1 MQQDEAR
8 LQFALHVCSKEPI
21 LATDSTKNTR
31 GNADYSEKDIQ
42 VLEGL
47 EAVRK
52 RPGMYIGSTGPRGLH
67 HLIYEVVDNSID
79 EAMAGFADKIDV
91 TIHEDNSVT
100 VVDNGRG
107 IPVGKHPKMKIPT
120 LEVVL
125 TILHAGGKFGGD
137 GYKVSGGLHGVGVS
151 VVNALS
157 SKLVVQVA
165 REGEIHEMEFAQGK
179 TVKKITQIGK
189 TKKTGTTTT
198 FWADPEIFETTVYDH
213 DTISA
218 RLREMAFLNKNIK
231 IIFTDEREK
240 ADDGVGPN
248 IEMFQYAGGIVD
260 FVKYV
265 NESKEVLPGLSKPIY
280 FTATQEGVGEIEFA
294 LQWNTTHYE
303 TTLAFANN
311 IHTTEGG
318 THLEGFKNGITRI
331 INDYAR
337 SHNMLKEKEDNMA
350 GEDVRSGLACIISVK
365 LSEPQFEGQTKTK
378 LGNTE
383 IRSLSQSAVMQGVA
397 EFLEEHPNPARSI
410 VNKALEEK
418 RVREAVNK
426 YKQSARKQ
434 KETSLP
440 GKLADC
446 SLRDPELTELYIVEG
461 DSAGGS
467 AKQARERSFQAI
479 LPLRGK
485 ILNIERANLHR
496 SLSSETINTLIT
508 ALGTGIGDDFDAA
521 KARYHKAIIMTDADV
536 DGAHI
541 RCLLLT
547 FFFRFMPQM
556 IENGYIYIAQPPL
569 YRLAIG
575 KKHTYIY
582 KDEIL
587 KRETAKIPDGT
598 KYNIQRYKGLGEMD
612 PQQLWETTMEPANRT
627 LLQVTMDDAVLADKV
642 VSDLMGDQVEPRKLF
657 IQKHAKDVRFLD
669 I

>member
-1 MQQDEAR
+1 
-8 LQFALHVCSKEPI
+8 
-21 LATDSTKNTR
+21 LANDSLNNTN

-67 HLIYEVVDNSID
+67 HLIYEIVDNSID
-79 EAMAGFADKIDV
+79 EAMAGFADKVEV
-91 TIHEDNSVT
+91 TIHKDNSVT
-100 VVDNGRG
+100 VNDNGRG

-125 TILHAGGKFGGD
+125 TILHAGGKFGGE

-157 SKLVVQVA
+157 SRLRVEVS
-165 REGEIHEMEFAQGK
+165 RDGGIYEMEFEKGK
-179 TVKKITQIGK
+179 TTKKIQQTGK
-189 TKKTGTTTT
+189 SKKTGTKTT
-198 FWADPEIFETTVYDH
+198 FWADPEVFETTSYDH
-213 DTISA
+213 DTISS
-218 RLREMAFLNKNIK
+218 RLREMAFLNKNLK
-231 IIFTDEREK
+231 IIFTDEREL
-240 ADDGVGPN
+240 AEDGSSALV
-248 IEMFQYAGGIVD
+248 ESFQYAGGIID

-265 NESKEVLPGLSKPIY
+265 NEGKEVLPGLSKPIY
-280 FTATQEGVGEIEFA
+280 FSDYQEGIGEIEFA
-294 LQWNTTHYE
+294 MQWNTTHYE

-383 IRSLSQSAVMQGVA
+383 IRSLSQSTVMQGIA
-397 EFLEEHPNPARSI
+397 EYLEEHPNPARSI

-485 ILNIERANLHR
+485 ILNIERANLHK
-496 SLSSETINTLIT
+496 SLSSDTINTLIT
-508 ALGTGIGDDFDAA
+508 ALGTGIGDDFNVE
-521 KARYHKAIIMTDADV
+521 KARYHKTIIMTDADV

-541 RCLLLT
+541 RTLLLT
-547 FFFRFMPQM
+547 FFFRFMPAM
-556 IENGYIYIAQPPL
+556 IESGYIYIAQPPL
-569 YRLAIG
+569 YRLSVG
-575 KKHTYIY
+575 RKHSYIY
-582 KDEIL
+582 REENL
-587 KRETAKIPDGT
+587 KKEVGKLPENT
-598 KYNIQRYKGLGEMD
+598 KYSVQRYKGLGEMD
-612 PQQLWETTMEPANRT
+612 PEQLWETTMEPANRT
-627 LLQVTMDDAVLADKV
+627 LLQVTMDDALLADRV

>member
-1 MQQDEAR
+1 MHEDAPVLEKT
-8 LQFALHVCSKEPI
+8 S
-21 LATDSTKNTR
+21 
-31 GNADYSEKDIQ
+31 GDYSEKDIQ

-47 EAVRK
+47 EAVRM

-79 EAMAGFADKIDV
+79 EAMAGHADRIEV
-91 TIHEDNSVT
+91 TIHSDNSVT
-100 VVDNGRG
+100 VTDNGRG
-107 IPVGKHPKMKIPT
+107 IPVGKHPKMKMST
-120 LEVVL
+120 LEVVM

-157 SKLVVQVA
+157 SRLEVDVA
-165 REGEIHEMEFAQGK
+165 RDGYSWTMSFERGK
-179 TVKKITQIGK
+179 TVGKIQQQGK
-189 TKKTGTTTT
+189 TKKTGTKTR
-198 FWADPEIFETTVYDH
+198 FWADPEIFETVVYDH
-213 DTISA
+213 DTVAA

-231 IIFTDEREK
+231 IIFNDERITVTDNGTPAGQIHTE
-240 ADDGVGPN
+240 V
-248 IEMFQYAGGIVD
+248 FQYSGGIID

-265 NESKEVLPGLSKPIY
+265 NEGKNVLPGLSKPIY
-280 FTATQEGVGEIEFA
+280 FSATQESVGEIEFA
-294 LQWNTTHYE
+294 LQWNDTHYE

-318 THLEGFKNGITRI
+318 THLEGFKNGITRV

-337 SHNMLKEKEDNMA
+337 KNSMLKEKEDNMV
-350 GEDVRSGLACIISVK
+350 GEDVRAGLACIISVK
-365 LSEPQFEGQTKTK
+365 LRDPQFEGQTKTK

-383 IRSLSQSAVMQGVA
+383 IRSLAQTVVMQGLA
-397 EFLEEHPNPARSI
+397 EYMEEHPNPARAI
-410 VNKALEEK
+410 VNKALDEK

-426 YKQSARKQ
+426 LKQTARKQ

-446 SLRDPELTELYIVEG
+446 SLKDPELTEIYIVEG

-496 SLSSETINTLIT
+496 SLSSEAINTLIT
-508 ALGTGIGDDFDAA
+508 ALGTGIGEDFDIE
-521 KARYHKAIIMTDADV
+521 KARYHKVIIMTDADV

-541 RCLLLT
+541 RTLLLT
-547 FFFRFMPQM
+547 FFFRFMPEM
-556 IENGYIYIAQPPL
+556 IEQGFIYIAQPPL
-569 YRLAIG
+569 YRLSVG
-575 KKHTYIY
+575 RKHEYIY
-582 KDEIL
+582 REEHL
-587 KRETAKIPDGT
+587 KKRLAELDSDT
-598 KYNIQRYKGLGEMD
+598 KYTIQRYKGLGEMD
-612 PQQLWETTMEPANRT
+612 PEQLWETTMEPTNRT
-627 LLQVTMDDAVLADKV
+627 LLQITMDDALYAEKV
-642 VSDLMGDQVEPRKLF
+642 VSDLMGDAVEPRREF
-657 IQKHAKDVRFLD
+657 IQRHAKDVRFLD

>member
-1 MQQDEAR
+1 M
-8 LQFALHVCSKEPI
+8 
-21 LATDSTKNTR
+21 ATDSIKNTN

-79 EAMAGFADKIDV
+79 EAMAGYADKIEV
-91 TIHEDNSVT
+91 TIHTDNSVT

-125 TILHAGGKFGGD
+125 TILHAGGKFGGE

-157 SKLVVQVA
+157 KRLTVQVA
-165 REGEIHEMEFAQGK
+165 RDGEIYEMEFAQGK
-179 TVKKITQIGK
+179 TIKKITAIGK
-189 TKKTGTTTT
+189 SKKTGVKIT

-213 DTISA
+213 DTIAA

-231 IIFTDEREK
+231 IVFTDEREK
-240 ADDGVGPN
+240 GEDGVGPN
-248 IEMFQYAGGIVD
+248 VEVFQYAGGIVD

-280 FTATQEGVGEIEFA
+280 FTAAQEGIGEIEFA

-318 THLEGFKNGITRI
+318 THMEGFKNGITRI

-383 IRSLSQSAVMQGVA
+383 IRSLSQSAVMQGIA
-397 EFLEEHPNPARSI
+397 EFLEEHPNPARAI
-410 VNKALEEK
+410 VNKALDEK

-569 YRLAIG
+569 YRLAVG
-575 KKHTYIY
+575 RKHTYIY
-582 KDEIL
+582 KDETL
-587 KRETAKIPDGT
+587 KRETAKLPDGT
-598 KYNIQRYKGLGEMD
+598 KYSIQRYKGLGEMD

-627 LLQVTMDDAVLADKV
+627 LLQVTMEDAVLADKV

>member
-1 MQQDEAR
+1 
-8 LQFALHVCSKEPI
+8 
-21 LATDSTKNTR
+21 
-31 GNADYSEKDIQ
+31 
-42 VLEGL
+42 
-47 EAVRK
+47 
-52 RPGMYIGSTGPRGLH
+52 
-67 HLIYEVVDNSID
+67 
-79 EAMAGFADKIDV
+79 
-91 TIHEDNSVT
+91 
-100 VVDNGRG
+100 
-107 IPVGKHPKMKIPT
+107 MKIPT

-125 TILHAGGKFGGD
+125 TILHAGGKFGGE

-157 SKLVVQVA
+157 SRLAVEVA
-165 REGEIHEMEFAQGK
+165 RDGGIYEMEFIRGK
-179 TVKKITQIGK
+179 VSKKISQTGK
-189 TKKTGTTTT
+189 TKKSGTTTT

-213 DTISA
+213 DTISS

-231 IIFTDEREK
+231 IIFTDKREK
-240 ADDGVGPN
+240 SEDGTGPL
-248 IEMFQYAGGIVD
+248 IEVFQYAGGIVD

-265 NESKEVLPGLSKPIY
+265 NEGKDVLPGLSKPIY
-280 FTATQEGVGEIEFA
+280 FSANQEDAGEIEFA

-318 THLEGFKNGITRI
+318 THMEGFKNGITRVV
-331 INDYAR
+331 NDYAR
-337 SHNMLKEKEDNMA
+337 NHNMLKEKEDNMA

-365 LSEPQFEGQTKTK
+365 LRSPQFEGQTKTK

-383 IRSLSQSAVMQGVA
+383 IRSLAQSALMQGVA
-397 EFLEEHPNPARSI
+397 EYLEEHPNPARAI

-508 ALGTGIGDDFDAA
+508 ALGTGIGDDFNVE

-541 RCLLLT
+541 RTLLLT
-547 FFFRFMPQM
+547 FFFRFMPEM

-569 YRLAIG
+569 YRLSVG
-575 KKHTYIY
+575 RKHNYIY
-582 KDEIL
+582 KDEYL
-587 KRETAKIPDGT
+587 KRDVAALPDGT
-598 KYNIQRYKGLGEMD
+598 KYSVQRYKGLGEMD
-612 PQQLWETTMEPANRT
+612 PEQLWETTMEPANRT
-627 LLQVTMDDAVLADKV
+627 LLQVTMDDALLADRV